1 MQRRSAPLL
10 LLLLLGR
17 IQDGHGFQ
25 QVAWKGHQNPSLLR
39 RNPSISR
46 THAITVNTSKSGH
59 RIFLQHRRQQRS
71 SLSSSSASVEEEN
84 TDNENVDRPEW
95 ALDWMPTW
103 LITLKPIHQLAV
115 AFVCYVLHLT
125 VLTQKAITFPFQ
137 LFPNSLGHFT
147 SLGLDSVAGIASLA
161 FYMYLRR
168 AGKKKGNVPSVPS
181 LFSSPR
187 KRETPW
193 QFPKPDPDF
202 IKLRIPGPKSTGIIA
217 LYLLVQGYFMTGRF
231 SIFWEDFLYGMAGA
245 GFPMTI
251 PMHRSLV
258 VLMGHLTWI
267 AVGGLILGLVP
278 RPQPFFGG
286 GYEEREDDGEQLS
299 GSDKKKKKKQRK
311 QKIKTTIVNFLSSK
325 KNAPKKVLRKHR
337 WFTSTWNTYWLWWAV
352 GGYFVS
358 SWVFNLAD
366 FCNQML
372 LPHSLFDSAAE
383 GVVSQLI
390 NPEHNEW
397 LASFVGCLA
406 PCWTA
411 PWWEEILY
419 RGFMLPALCL
429 HLPYWFAVWASGVIF
444 SIHHVS
450 ATGAIPLMVL
460 GWAWAA
466 LYTKSGNLL
475 VTILVHAMWNS
486 RVFLGN
492 WLGL

>member
-1 MQRRSAPLL
+1 
-10 LLLLLGR
+10 
-17 IQDGHGFQ
+17 
-25 QVAWKGHQNPSLLR
+25 
-39 RNPSISR
+39 
-46 THAITVNTSKSGH
+46 
-59 RIFLQHRRQQRS
+59 
-71 SLSSSSASVEEEN
+71 
-84 TDNENVDRPEW
+84 
-95 ALDWMPTW
+95 
-103 LITLKPIHQLAV
+103 
-115 AFVCYVLHLT
+115 
-125 VLTQKAITFPFQ
+125 
-137 LFPNSLGHFT
+137 
-147 SLGLDSVAGIASLA
+147 
-161 FYMYLRR
+161 
-168 AGKKKGNVPSVPS
+168 
-181 LFSSPR
+181 
-187 KRETPW
+187 
-193 QFPKPDPDF
+193 
-202 IKLRIPGPKSTGIIA
+202 
-217 LYLLVQGYFMTGRF
+217 MTGRF
-231 SIFWEDFLYGMAGA
+231 SIFWEDFLYGAAGA

-258 VLMGHLTWI
+258 VLAGHLTWI
-267 AVGGLILGLVP
+267 VVGGLILGLVP

-286 GYEEREDDGEQLS
+286 GYEIVENEAVEPKEEKSTNTLS
-299 GSDKKKKKKQRK
+299 
-311 QKIKTTIVNFLSSK
+311 IKDRIINKLRSSK
-325 KNAPKKVLRKHR
+325 KNNVVRKLREHR
-337 WFTSTWNTYWLWWAV
+337 WFTSTWNTYWVWWAV

-358 SWVFNLAD
+358 SWFFNLAD

-390 NPEHNEW
+390 NPEHNEL

-429 HLPYWFAVWASGVIF
+429 QLPYWFAVWASGVIF

-460 GWAWAA
+460 GWTWAG

>member
-1 MQRRSAPLL
+1 MKHRSKPFILL
-10 LLLLLGR
+10 LLLLR
-17 IQDGHGFQ
+17 IDSSQGYQ
-25 QVAWKGHQNPSLLR
+25 SAWKSHRNPLLLR
-39 RNPSISR
+39 RNPSISPSAS
-46 THAITVNTSKSGH
+46 TATVPNAFSFSKNKLYS
-59 RIFLQHRRQQRS
+59 RPKS
-71 SLSSSSASVEEEN
+71 TSLSASS
-84 TDNENVDRPEW
+84 TVDVANDKDSPERPDW

-103 LITLKPIHQLAV
+103 LVTLKPIHQLGV
-115 AFVCYVLHLT
+115 AFICYVLHLT
-125 VLTQKAITFPFQ
+125 VLTQKSITFPFQ
-137 LFPNSLGHFT
+137 LIPNSLGHFT
-147 SLGLDSVAGIASLA
+147 SLGLDSLAGIGSLA
-161 FYMYLRR
+161 FYIYLRR
-168 AGKKKGNVPSVPS
+168 ATKGKVGPS
-181 LFSSPR
+181 LLSTPTKDER
-187 KRETPW
+187 PW
-193 QFPKPDPDF
+193 QFPKLQPMAR
-202 IKLRIPGPKSTGIIA
+202 LPGPKSTGVFA

-231 SIFWEDFLYGMAGA
+231 SVFWEDFLYGAAGA

-267 AVGGLILGLVP
+267 VVGGLILGLVP

-286 GYEEREDDGEQLS
+286 GYEIVENEVLKPKEHKSSPSTSVLSIKDTIINKLRSGRKSDVVKKLRE
-299 GSDKKKKKKQRK
+299 
-311 QKIKTTIVNFLSSK
+311 
-325 KNAPKKVLRKHR
+325 HR
-337 WFTSTWNTYWLWWAV
+337 WFTSTWDTYWVWWVV

-358 SWVFNLAD
+358 SWFFNLAD

-390 NPEHNEW
+390 NPEHNEL

-429 HLPYWFAVWASGVIF
+429 QLPYWFAVWASGVIF

-460 GWAWAA
+460 GWTWAG